1 MKQPTSREKAGQE
14 GRSQPGDGPETDRP
28 FWLATAK
35 LARHVNVVHVSSGAR
50 QTRRDMAATE
60 EPLQIRLNGNPFA
73 VIMRTPGAD
82 SELAAGFLLAERVV
96 DCSGD
101 FEAIALDPE
110 AQNTL
115 DVTLAGRRA
124 AELPRLLDERRQV
137 IGSTACGLCGRL
149 TIQSLRAEAP
159 IVSADWT
166 VSSSLMP
173 HLPERLR
180 ASQRVFHA
188 TGGLHAAGLFDRAGQ
203 LRAYAEDVGR
213 HNAVDKVL
221 GRMLLSDKLPLDES
235 ILFVSG
241 RSSFEIVQKAFLA
254 GVPLVGSVSAPSS
267 LAVELAEEAG
277 ITLLGFVRGQTFN
290 AYAHSWRL
298 VD

>member
-1 MKQPTSREKAGQE
+1 MKQPTSHEKAGQE

-35 LARHVNVVHVSSGAR
+35 LARHVSVVHVSSGVR

-60 EPLQIRLNGNPFA
+60 EPLQIRLNRNPFA

-82 SELAAGFLLAERVV
+82 AELAAGFLLAERVV

-166 VSSSLMP
+166 VSSSLIP

-221 GRMLLSDKLPLDES
+221 GRMLLSDKLPLDDS

>member
-1 MKQPTSREKAGQE
+1 MKQPLSSEKAGQE
-14 GRSQPGDGPETDRP
+14 PHSGDDPQTDRP

-35 LARHVNVVHVSSGAR
+35 LARHVSVVHVSSGVR

-60 EPLQIRLNGNPFA
+60 EPLQIRLNGKPFA

-96 DCSGD
+96 GCSAD
-101 FEAIALDPE
+101 FEAIAPDPRV
-110 AQNTL
+110 QNTL
-115 DVTLAGRRA
+115 DVTLAGLRA
-124 AELPRLLDERRQV
+124 SDLPRLLEQRRQV
-137 IGSTACGLCGRL
+137 IGNSACGLCGRL

-221 GRMLLSDKLPLDES
+221 GRMLLSDRLPLDDS

-254 GVPLVGSVSAPSS
+254 GVPMVGSVSAPSS

-290 AYAHSWRL
+290 VYAHSWRL